1 MHMNL
6 SKLRETVK
14 DRGAQSAA
22 VHRVVKSQTQ
32 LSNWTMTTT
41 GKLGIRPPHTSFW
54 SLILHKEIFCV
65 FSLIVTVSRLHVVL
79 SPHKTVV
86 NKMGPELATDS
97 LQCIPNLQGW
107 WCLRWGGSMGR
118 KQEKGKVSSNWF
130 KITITIIFNIYWL
143 YTICEVHYAII
154 SFNFYNNTIFAHF
167 TDEEMRALVD
177 KKFSNTATASSC
189 LSQLLLHNK
198 QPQWSAV
205 WLQFGWSSLDSAR
218 LGSGFGSGL
227 LYVFLLVGPLGS
239 PVYIPMAMT
248 GGWEGKFASTFQAS
262 ACIMIGQHLMG

>member
-1 MHMNL
+1 
-6 SKLRETVK
+6 
-14 DRGAQSAA
+14 
-22 VHRVVKSQTQ
+22 
-32 LSNWTMTTT
+32 MTTT

-65 FSLIVTVSRLHVVL
+65 FSLIVTVSRLYVVL

-86 NKMGPELATDS
+86 NKMGQELATDS

-154 SFNFYNNTIFAHF
+154 SFNFYNSTIFAHF

-177 KKFSNTATASSC
+177 KKFSNTA
-189 LSQLLLHNK
+189 Q
-198 QPQWSAV
+198 QVAV
-205 WLQFGWSSLDSAR
+205 WVSYCYITNNHSDLQFGSSLADLAWTQ
-218 LGSGFGSGL
+218 LGLDLGL
-227 LYVFLLVGPLGS
+227 VQVCFICFS
-239 PVYIPMAMT
+239 
-248 GGWEGKFASTFQAS
+248 
-262 ACIMIGQHLMG
+262 